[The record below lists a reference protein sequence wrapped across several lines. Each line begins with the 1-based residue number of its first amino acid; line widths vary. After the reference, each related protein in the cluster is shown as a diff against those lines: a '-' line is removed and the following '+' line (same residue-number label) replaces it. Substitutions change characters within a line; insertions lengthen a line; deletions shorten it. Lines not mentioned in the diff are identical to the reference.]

1 MRALLL
7 ALALACAAGGA
18 FSQVGGSEKPPE
30 KQAQPR
36 KKPAPA
42 RQVDDSRARKALEEA
57 QNALQRGDYPAAEAA
72 SLRLL
77 EENIRTFGANHAN
90 VAVALS

>member
-18 FSQVGGSEKPPE
+18 FSQVGSEKPPE